1 MELLNPYFYKLTSTL
16 LDAETERLIV
26 DKAMENPEE
35 FFAYKGQATG
45 KEDGNYIFV
54 KGFLRELEGV
64 QRLIKSC
71 TLECYPL
78 VMKHHPNTPVPIH
91 IDNPNGRNCVIISPL
106 IPTTGYAPTH
116 FWNSF
121 DAAEPVA
128 TVEFDDMIPALI
140 NTQRLHSLTN
150 NDNLR
155 MNFQLCFTEPFTTV
169 RELLQT
175 GKLFKE
181 VF

>member
-1 MELLNPYFYKLTSTL
+1 MELLNPYFYKLASTL
-16 LDAETERLIV
+16 LDVETERLIV
-26 DKAMENPEE
+26 NKAMENPEA

-116 FWNSF
+116 FWDSF

-128 TVEFDDMIPALI
+128 TVKFDDMVPALI

-155 MNFQLCFTEPFTTV
+155 MNFQLCFTESFAIV

>member
-1 MELLNPYFYKLTSTL
+1 MEFINPYFYKLAFKL
-16 LDAETERLIV
+16 LDSNTERLIV
-26 DKAMENPEE
+26 EKAMENPEA

-54 KGFLRELEGV
+54 KGFLRELDGV

-71 TLECYPL
+71 TLDCYPL
-78 VMKHHPNTPVPIH
+78 VMRHFPNTPVPIH
-91 IDNPNGRNCVIISPL
+91 VDNPNGRNCVIISPL
-106 IPTTGYAPTH
+106 IPTSGYVPTH

-121 DAAEPVA
+121 DATEPVA
-128 TVEFDDMIPALI
+128 TVNFDDMHPALI

-155 MNFQLCFTEPFTTV
+155 MNFQLCFAESFTTV
-169 RELLQT
+169 RELLDS